1 MVEYKQYQEAAD
13 YLRPLIPQ
21 ETKVA
26 ITLGSGLGQ
35 LADKIE
41 EPRVIPYTDIPNF
54 PKSTAL
60 GHKGNLIVGK
70 LEGSPVIAMQGQ
82 MCIRDRQSPRPWQK
96 SLAWVERHAN

>member
-1 MVEYKQYQEAAD
+1 MIEIDKIMVEYKQYQEAAD

-21 ETKVA
+21 DTKVA

-41 EPRVIPYTDIPNF
+41 EARVIPYTDIPNF

-70 LEGSPVIAMQGQ
+70 LDGSPVIAMQGRFHYYEGYP
-82 MCIRDRQSPRPWQK
+82 M
-96 SLAWVERHAN
+96 